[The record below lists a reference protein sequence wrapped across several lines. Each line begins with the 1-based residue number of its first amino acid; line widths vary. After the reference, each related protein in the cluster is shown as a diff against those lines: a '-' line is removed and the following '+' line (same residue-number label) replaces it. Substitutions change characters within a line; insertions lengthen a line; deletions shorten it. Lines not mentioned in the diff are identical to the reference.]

1 MTKGHSHKNTGR
13 GKGVGA
19 LKLVVEPMVVG
30 YDEVLVKGGK
40 LSQSISLLWWE
51 MDLVFFFS
59 MISGPRM
66 SLLKVF
72 ILIFYL
78 LMIPFFSMMPL
89 ESKFCLLG

>member
-1 MTKGHSHKNTGR
+1 MAKGYSHKNTGR
-13 GKGVGA
+13 EKGVGA
-19 LKLVVEPMVVG
+19 LKLVVEPMVMG

-40 LSQSISLLWWE
+40 LSQSISLLWSE

-59 MISGPRM
+59 MISGSRM

>member
-40 LSQSISLLWWE
+40 VFLSICLLWWG
-51 MDLVFFFS
+51 MVLIFFFG
-59 MISGPRM
+59 MISG
-66 SLLKVF
+66 LG
-72 ILIFYL
+72 IF
-78 LMIPFFSMMPL
+78 FF
-89 ESKFCLLG
+89 